1 MKNKSDQAT
10 VAKLTLEELKQSIE
24 VLRQSLFQQRLSLIT
39 AEDTNSSKVKV
50 IRKQIARRMQQ
61 ISCFTKAEVSANA

>member
-1 MKNKSDQAT
+1 MKNKPDQAT

-24 VLRQSLFQQRLSLIT
+24 SLRQALFQQRLSLVT
-39 AEDTNSSKVKV
+39 AEDPNSSKVKV

-61 ISCFTKAEVSANA
+61 ITCLTNAELSANA